1 MSEIAGIR
9 QKDNSQMFGK
19 LLMLAI
25 LMFAFGFA
33 LVPLYNKI
41 CEVTGINVLT
51 TKERLNYCYVRI

>member
-51 TKERLNYCYVRI
+51 AKERLN